1 MDLYQRIQLYAKE
14 IQHFMEVHPYGRFVS
29 GKAQNP
35 KKKYTFAL
43 IFICLY
49 R

>member
-14 IQHFMEVHPYGRFVS
+14 NQHYIELHHYVKFVS
-29 GKAQNP
+29 GKAKNH
-35 KKKYTFAL
+35 KKQTFAL